1 MNFDTLFFPQNK
13 FKNTIYT
20 RQKFNVKFETE
31 DCLDY
36 FNLYEDKQGFRKFY
50 LDTRLLYYVL
60 CDKVCTTIT
69 WKKFQ
74 KIVVIEQQDELAPE
88 WIFLEE
94 DWKGILSTFCVYLD
108 EQKKHIYGRMDVLK
122 KLQQLFE
129 AYAMFMKIQFK
140 QTTQQ
145 LTCDDLPF

>member
-1 MNFDTLFFPQNK
+1 MNLDTLFWPQNK
-13 FKNTIYT
+13 FQNSIYT

-36 FNLYEDKQGFRKFY
+36 FNRSEDKQGFVKHY

-69 WKKFQ
+69 WKKSQ
-74 KIVVIEQQDELAPE
+74 GIVVIEQQDELAPE

-94 DWKGILSTFCVYLD
+94 DWKGILSKYCVYLD

-122 KLQQLFE
+122 KLQALFQ
-129 AYAMFMKIQFK
+129 AYRYVPKNRFSIDY
-140 QTTQQ
+140 TTVNK
-145 LTCDDLPF
+145 FR